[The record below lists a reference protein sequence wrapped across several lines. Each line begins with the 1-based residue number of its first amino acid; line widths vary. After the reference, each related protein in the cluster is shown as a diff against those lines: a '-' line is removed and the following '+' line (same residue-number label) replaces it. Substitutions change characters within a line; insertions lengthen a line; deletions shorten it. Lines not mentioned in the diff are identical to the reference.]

1 MYPMLVEPN
10 IKNVINSELRT
21 CKQEKFYRN
30 SNYLNIGGFLFIA
43 SLVSF
48 TLWLKYQGKHDIK
61 AVLENERKKK
71 EYILTK
77 LNQFQRMNQ
86 RAYTNMHG

>member
-48 TLWLKYQGKHDIK
+48 TLWLKYQGQGKITSSPAPAKVDRAAQK
-61 AVLENERKKK
+61 AWLQPWVIAVCSGE
-71 EYILTK
+71 
-77 LNQFQRMNQ
+77 MVPS
-86 RAYTNMHG
+86 